1 MPLNQL
7 AFLYLSNRA
16 MRNRRYPTA
25 VKSSSQSVKRRRSET
40 WTVVNDCP
48 ADTRLR
54 NNPMTIRTVG
64 PKAHNKINLVI
75 LNIRNL
81 AQIAYDHSPVVTCH
95 PGGQAS
101 K

>member
-7 AFLYLSNRA
+7 AFLYLRNKAIKNRK
-16 MRNRRYPTA
+16 YPTT
-25 VKSSSQSVKRRRSET
+25 VKSNNQSVKRRRSET

-54 NNPMTIRTVG
+54 NNPMITRTVG
-64 PKAHNKINLVI
+64 TKAHNKINLVI
-75 LNIRNL
+75 LNRRTL